1 VPTRTSGAP
10 QRPEDTSGRR
20 PESYRQLLAL
30 PGALGFFTAASTGRV
45 GAAATGL
52 GLVWLVHGARGSFAA
67 AGAAVGA
74 FAVAEAVAS
83 PQVARAVDRWGQ
95 AAVLPVVLAVHAAA
109 VVALVEA
116 VTGGAPSAV
125 VVAAAAAAGAS
136 VAQLGAL
143 SSVRWAVLL
152 DGHPDALPRAFA
164 LESLANA
171 VAFLLGPVL
180 VSALAAGAS
189 PWAGSAGAA
198 ALVLG
203 GGLALAVQ
211 RRTAPRPGPRPPRR
225 RRERG
230 PQPAAASPR
239 RALRRP
245 LPVLL
250 VLCSGLLGAHF
261 GGLQITTAAWAGALG
276 GPWAVAPLVAVSSGA
291 GLLGAWLCGLRS
303 WRTPP
308 LVQVALAAGGIAAG
322 CGLTALAAV
331 AAADRTGPLPVALLA
346 AGLALAGLVVPLVVV
361 RVAVVLEREVPRAV
375 LTEALAW
382 TGSASAAGSAAGA
395 ALVGG
400 LVDGAGPGAG
410 SAALVVVAL
419 LLASGAAL
427 GARWRGRPRPCR
439 RWGRRDWGRDGS
451 AAGAAA
457 APERRC
463 RRPRRRP

>member
-1 VPTRTSGAP
+1 VHTRTSGAP
-10 QRPEDTSGRR
+10 QRPEDTPG
-20 PESYRQLLAL
+20 PPLEGYRQLLAL
-30 PGALGFFTAASTGRV
+30 PGALGFFAAASAGRV
-45 GAAATGL
+45 GVAATGL
-52 GLVWLVHGARGSFAA
+52 GLVWLVHGASGSFAA

-74 FAVAEAVAS
+74 FALAEAVAS

-95 AAVLPVVLAVHAAA
+95 TTVLPVVLAVHAVA
-109 VVALVEA
+109 VVALLGL

-136 VAQLGAL
+136 VPQLGAL

-152 DGHPDALPRAFA
+152 DGHLDALPRAFA

-180 VSALAAGAS
+180 VSALAAGAA

-203 GGLALAVQ
+203 GGLALAAQ
-211 RRTAPRPGPRPPRR
+211 RRTAPRPAGRR
-225 RRERG
+225 GARG
-230 PQPAAASPR
+230 YQHTDAAPR
-239 RALRRP
+239 RALRRR

-250 VLCSGLLGAHF
+250 VLCSGLLGVHF
-261 GGLQITTAAWAGALG
+261 GGLQITTAAWADALG
-276 GPWAVAPLVAVSSGA
+276 GPGAVAPLVAVSSGA

-308 LVQVALAAGGIAAG
+308 LVQVALAAGGIATG
-322 CGLTALAAV
+322 CGLAILAAL
-331 AAADRTGPLPVALLA
+331 AADRTGPLPVALLA
-346 AGLALAGLVVPLVVV
+346 VGLALAGLVVPVVV
-361 RVAVVLEREVPRAV
+361 VQVAVTLEREVPRVV

-395 ALVGG
+395 ALVGA

-410 SAALVVVAL
+410 SAALVVAAL
-419 LLASGAAL
+419 LLAL
-427 GARWRGRPRPCR
+427 GASCGTRWRT
-439 RWGRRDWGRDGS
+439 
-451 AAGAAA
+451 
-457 APERRC
+457 AP
-463 RRPRRRP
+463 